1 MEKQVFSSQPKK
13 LPKAV
18 SKEVIEQMLDKARH
32 DTNKHSKRN
41 YLLLLTLWRTGIR
54 GAELLNIKKK
64 DISNDTIVIRGGKGG
79 KDRTI
84 PLNKEL
90 GNILSIY
97 TDGMK
102 VDQNI
107 FLLSDRQLR
116 NVVYKYSP
124 AGYGIHPHTFRHS
137 FAVHCLKQGMNIRTL
152 QKILGHGGLN
162 TTQIYLDLVGSDIK
176 EDYEKVIW

>member
-1 MEKQVFSSQPKK
+1 MERQIFNSQPKK
-13 LPKAV
+13 LPKSV

-32 DTNKHSKRN
+32 DTNKHAKRN
-41 YLLLLTLWRTGIR
+41 YLILLTLWRTGVR

-64 DISNDTIVIRGGKGG
+64 DIQNDTIVVRGGKGG
-79 KDRTI
+79 KDRTV

-102 VDQNI
+102 ADQNI
-107 FLLSDRQLR
+107 FSVSDRQLR
-116 NVVYKYSP
+116 NIVYKYSP
-124 AGYGIHPHTFRHS
+124 DGYDIHPHTFRHS
-137 FAVHCLKQGMNIRTL
+137 FAVHCLKQGMNLRAL

-162 TTQIYLDLVGSDIK
+162 TTQIYLDLLGSDIK
-176 EDYEKVIW
+176 EDYEKVNW